1 MQEKTMVQ
9 DGCCGKTFRGLF
21 PQTEGMTLPT
31 FLEAWCKGM
40 FLSLKT
46 DGTTQ
51 ESASASQGTELS
63 NGVCLTLN
71 TSTSHKG
78 ATVCSLYSTLEHG
91 GVDRRYYL
99 SKRACQGILNRA
111 NAHHKDLPPELEK
124 ALHSAIDNSNTCDD
138 SPSDSDDEDDDMD
151 DSSDDDSD
159 TNDYD
164 DGSENGS
171 DMNSEPNQSTPDE
184 ASHTDCKNSQVVSFM
199 TGHTK
204 SLGSGISY
212 ADKSY
217 TLSCANDTA
226 VAIPINM
233 RDALRNP
240 TPNDNIRGK
249 GWNKDG
255 EPSYTITTE
264 LHPGVVT
271 FEPHWA
277 EYDGSHISESNV
289 ASTLRCNPGSNRLA
303 VAYEEK
309 KGMET

>member
-1 MQEKTMVQ
+1 M
-9 DGCCGKTFRGLF
+9 
-21 PQTEGMTLPT
+21 
-31 FLEAWCKGM
+31 
-40 FLSLKT
+40 
-46 DGTTQ
+46 
-51 ESASASQGTELS
+51 
-63 NGVCLTLN
+63 
-71 TSTSHKG
+71 
-78 ATVCSLYSTLEHG
+78 CSLYSTLEHG

-309 KGMET
+309 KGDGDLSFYAMNQHQNPQPADTCTLTCKNCSSVRGNTPLVREKVFGVGSDQTRASINENLMPTLMARHTAYVIYGNKNES